1 LLCVSALP
9 TAAQTKLLVAKDRVP
24 IRIAG
29 DYPGGIAYPTLC
41 DEQGRS
47 YVKLITEGPGM
58 VGPIFR
64 LSSNGAVEAKFD
76 TSGALINRY
85 AVRPDGGVIMV
96 YVGGSSKV
104 IDTFATTGARES
116 SVQLETPP
124 IPFFPSQLAVFN
136 SGAMLVAGL
145 QYHPS
150 YKA

>member
-1 LLCVSALP
+1 MAWFRKLRNLWRPRRYDCDMNQFVGVLALLCVSALP

-85 AVRPDGGVIMV
+85 AVRPDGGV
-96 YVGGSSKV
+96 
-104 IDTFATTGARES
+104 
-116 SVQLETPP
+116 
-124 IPFFPSQLAVFN
+124 
-136 SGAMLVAGL
+136 
-145 QYHPS
+145 
-150 YKA
+150 